1 MADKKGAKKEE
12 AAGYNRAAHYK
23 IEGTKVV
30 RARRD
35 CPKCG
40 PGRFLAQHKDRLACG
55 NCGYTEKVAAPA
67 GGAPPAGDKGAK
79 KGGGKPKPAQAP
91 AQ

>member
-1 MADKKGAKKEE
+1 MAEKKGAKKEE
-12 AAGYNRAAHYK
+12 APGYNRAAHYK
-23 IEGTKVV
+23 VEGNKVV

-67 GGAPPAGDKGAK
+67 GGHEGGGDRPK
-79 KGGGKPKPAQAP
+79 KGGGKPKQAAPPAQ
-91 AQ
+91 